1 MEGKNRKIM
10 VSIIMSTYNGTA
22 YLEEQ
27 LDSIRLQSRPAD
39 EVVISDDCSQD
50 DTVEKTEAYIR
61 KYHLTNWH
69 VQRNEVN
76 CGWEKNFMQGIE
88 KTKGDLLFFADQ
100 DDIWEVEK
108 IEKMCALMEQHPEI
122 FVLASDYTPFY
133 MDAAVDKARND
144 EKIQS
149 DGTWK
154 QYPFDTG
161 FLYVH
166 RPGCVYC
173 VRRSFADEIRSYWF
187 EKYPHDALFWRYAN
201 LTGGLYLY
209 HEPLIRFRRH
219 ANNASSVATT
229 GLAKKTAD
237 AEYYVDVLKGIRQF
251 IKDKKIVISEQQKK
265 IIGKVERYSQYR
277 LRFLKEHSLMCGIRL
292 IRYLDCYYAPKTWI
306 SDWIVVVFKKEM
318 KR

>member
-1 MEGKNRKIM
+1 M
-10 VSIIMSTYNGTA
+10 VSIIMSTYNGTT

-27 LDSIRLQSRPAD
+27 LDSIRLQTRPAD
-39 EVVISDDCSQD
+39 EVVISDDCSKDQ
-50 DTVEKTEAYIR
+50 TVEAVKAYIQ
-61 KYHLTNWH
+61 KYDLENWSIC
-69 VQRNEVN
+69 RNETN

-88 KTKGDLLFFADQ
+88 KTRGDLLFFADQ
-100 DDIWEVEK
+100 DDIWEAEK
-108 IEKMCALMEQHPEI
+108 LEKMCAVMEQHPEI
-122 FVLASDYTPFY
+122 SVLASDYTPFY
-133 MDAAVDKARND
+133 MDAAVDKARNE
-144 EKIQS
+144 EKMQS
-149 DGTWK
+149 DGTLE

-173 VRRSFADEIRSYWF
+173 TRRSFAEKIKSYWF

-237 AEYYVDVLKGIRQF
+237 AVYYVEVLKKLEQF
-251 IKDKKIVISEQQKK
+251 IKEQNIILSDRQKR
-265 IIGKVERYSQYR
+265 IIGKVIRYSRYR
-277 LRFLKEHSLMCGIRL
+277 LRFLKDHSLLCGIRL

-306 SDWIVVVFKKEM
+306 SDWIIVLFKKEM

>member
-1 MEGKNRKIM
+1 
-10 VSIIMSTYNGTA
+10 MSTYNGAT

-27 LDSIRLQSRPAD
+27 LDSIRLQTRQAD
-39 EVVISDDCSQD
+39 EVVISDDCSKDQ
-50 DTVEKTEAYIR
+50 TVEAVKAYIQ
-61 KYHLTNWH
+61 KYDLKNWSIY
-69 VQRNEVN
+69 RNETN

-88 KTKGDLLFFADQ
+88 KTRGDLLFFADQ
-100 DDIWEVEK
+100 DDIWEAEK
-108 IEKMCALMEQHPEI
+108 LEKMCAVMEQHPEI
-122 FVLASDYTPFY
+122 SVLASDYTPFY
-133 MDAAVDKARND
+133 MDAAVDKARNE
-144 EKIQS
+144 EKMQS
-149 DGTWK
+149 DGTLE

-173 VRRSFADEIRSYWF
+173 TRRSFAEKIKLYWF

-229 GLAKKTAD
+229 GLEKKTAD
-237 AEYYVDVLKGIRQF
+237 AVYYVEVLKKLEQF
-251 IKDKKIVISEQQKK
+251 IKEQNIILSDRQKR
-265 IIGKVERYSQYR
+265 IIGKVIRYSRYR
-277 LRFLKEHSLMCGIRL
+277 LRFLKDHSLLCGIRL

-306 SDWIVVVFKKEM
+306 SDWIIVLFKKEM